1 MRNHTHTPR
10 HCLRR
15 CPHTSSLQLPSSI
28 CSSLVLSFLLLV
40 VHPYRL
46 HHWFQE
52 TLDIHAACR
61 AFLEVVGVP
70 SILHTD
76 SLRIRLILASHEGL
90 WFKGGI
96 PCIINE
102 ACSLSSHWSRS
113 SRSLPAVPPRRHR
126 PPRLAPQR
134 AATPSPSPSRQQEW
148 HLTLTLFLCLRAHM
162 SRSPSRTRTAS
173 SHTIWH
179 STRQRQR
186 QPSSTREQG

>member
-1 MRNHTHTPR
+1 M
-10 HCLRR
+10 LSKRR
-15 CPHTSSLQLPSSI
+15 QQNYS
-28 CSSLVLSFLLLV
+28 
-40 VHPYRL
+40 
-46 HHWFQE
+46 
-52 TLDIHAACR
+52 CR

-134 AATPSPSPSRQQEW
+134 AATTSPSQQQEW
-148 HLTLTLFLCLRAHM
+148 HLTLTLLQYLRARM
-162 SRSPSRTRTAS
+162 SRSPSRTRTAA

-179 STRQRQR
+179 SIRQRR
-186 QPSSTREQG
+186 RRPSSTREQGRRVCRLSPTRSMRRQHRGPTSSDVMCTRQR